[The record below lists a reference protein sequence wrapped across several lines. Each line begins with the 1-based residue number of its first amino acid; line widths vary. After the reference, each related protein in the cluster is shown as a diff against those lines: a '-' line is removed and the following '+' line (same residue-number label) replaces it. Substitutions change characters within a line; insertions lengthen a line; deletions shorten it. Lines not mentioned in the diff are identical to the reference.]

1 MSTPDYSPARAL
13 MRAARQ
19 RPHRDSIIWLPE
31 GHKWSVSDSA
41 EAVRRTAS
49 YLRALGIGEGDRV
62 VLAAA
67 NTPWCYVLH
76 CACSWLGAVT
86 VPLSERLPLPVFKEL
101 LVSVKPR
108 LLLLDE
114 GLALPGTLLKDF
126 TSEALSAEP
135 IEGEP
140 PKRSDEIAAIV
151 FTSGSAGRTRG
162 VELTHSQLWWGSM
175 CFRDGFE
182 YCPGHE
188 VLGVCAP
195 ISHIGGFNGTTID
208 VFTHG
213 GTLVVFPTFD
223 PRQVLLAIEEHRIT
237 MMFLVPIMCHFLLDE
252 NAHVLADLSSWAR
265 PLIGGDLLSAALAA
279 RMREAGL
286 RPIHVWGMTETS
298 GAGLMASPDSRAPA
312 GALGAPFPYVDVRLV
327 DEDGAETPPG
337 IVGEIEVRGPGVAS
351 SFLNAGE
358 EGPARIREGWLRTG
372 DLATR
377 DEEGWFMMLGRK
389 SRMINTGGELVAPTR
404 IEELLLSL
412 PEVEGA
418 CVVGV
423 ADARW
428 GQRVAALLV
437 PRAGVLARDAL
448 EIARSIDELLAPW
461 ERVRQ
466 ALWVEAI
473 PLLPNGKPNAPEVQ
487 RILEAL
493 G

>member
-1 MSTPDYSPARAL
+1 

-62 VLAAA
+62 VLATA

-76 CACSWLGAVT
+76 CACSWLGAII
-86 VPLSERLPLPVFKEL
+86 VPLSERLPLPVLEEL
-101 LVSVKPR
+101 LASVKPR
-108 LLLLDE
+108 LLLDE
-114 GLALPGTLLKDF
+114 GLGLSGMLLKDF
-126 TSEALSAEP
+126 ASEALSVEP

-140 PKRSDEIAAIV
+140 ARRSDEIAAIV

-213 GTLVVFPTFD
+213 GTLVVFPAFD
-223 PRQVLLAIEEHRIT
+223 PRQVLLAIEKHRIT
-237 MMFLVPIMCHFLLDE
+237 MMFLVPIMCHLLLDE
-252 NAHVLADLSSWAR
+252 NAHVRADLSSWAR
-265 PLIGGDLLSAALAA
+265 PLIGGDLLSPALAA
-279 RMREAGL
+279 RMREVGL

-298 GAGLMASPDSRAPA
+298 GAGLMASPDSGAPA

-327 DEDGAETPPG
+327 DEDGAETHPG
-337 IVGEIEVRGPGVAS
+337 TVGEIEVRGPGVAS

-389 SRMINTGGELVAPTR
+389 SRMINTGGELVAP
-404 IEELLLSL
+404 
-412 PEVEGA
+412 
-418 CVVGV
+418 
-423 ADARW
+423 
-428 GQRVAALLV
+428 
-437 PRAGVLARDAL
+437 
-448 EIARSIDELLAPW
+448 W

-473 PLLPNGKPNAPEVQ
+473 PLLPNGKPNAPEAQ

-493 G
+493 D

>member
-1 MSTPDYSPARAL
+1 

-62 VLAAA
+62 VLATA

-101 LVSVKPR
+101 LVSLKPR
-108 LLLLDE
+108 LLLLDETLALPGTLLNE

-126 TSEALSAEP
+126 ASKTLSAEP

-140 PKRSDEIAAIV
+140 PKRSDEIAAII

-195 ISHIGGFNGTTID
+195 MSHIGGFNGTTID

-213 GTLVVFPTFD
+213 GTLVVFPAFD

-237 MMFLVPIMCHFLLDE
+237 MMFLVPIMCHLLLDE
-252 NAHVLADLSSWAR
+252 NAHVRADLSSWAR

-298 GAGLMASPDSRAPA
+298 GAGLMASPDSGAPT

-327 DEDGAETPPG
+327 DEDGAETHPG
-337 IVGEIEVRGPGVAS
+337 TVGEIEVRGPGVAS

-377 DEEGWFMMLGRK
+377 DEAGWFMMLGRK

-428 GQRVAALLV
+428 GQRVTALLV
-437 PRAGVLARDAL
+437 PRPGADARDAL
-448 EIARSIDELLAPW
+448 EIARSLDELLAPW

>member
-1 MSTPDYSPARAL
+1 

>member
-265 PLIGGDLLSAALAA
+265 PLIGGDLLSPALAA
-279 RMREAGL
+279 RMREVGL

-298 GAGLMASPDSRAPA
+298 GAGLMASPDSGAPA

-327 DEDGAETPPG
+327 DEDGAETHPG
-337 IVGEIEVRGPGVAS
+337 TVGEIEVRGPGVAS

-412 PEVEGA
+412 PEVKGA

-493 G
+493 D

>member
-1 MSTPDYSPARAL
+1 

-62 VLAAA
+62 VLATA

-76 CACSWLGAVT
+76 CACSWLGAII
-86 VPLSERLPLPVFKEL
+86 VPLSERLPLPVLEEL
-101 LVSVKPR
+101 LASVKPR

-114 GLALPGTLLKDF
+114 GLGLSGMLLKDF
-126 TSEALSAEP
+126 ASEALSVEP

-140 PKRSDEIAAIV
+140 ARRSDEIAAIV

-213 GTLVVFPTFD
+213 GTLVVFPAFD
-223 PRQVLLAIEEHRIT
+223 PRQVLLAIEKHRIT
-237 MMFLVPIMCHFLLDE
+237 MMFLVPIMCHLLLDE
-252 NAHVLADLSSWAR
+252 NAHVRADLSSWAR
-265 PLIGGDLLSAALAA
+265 PLIGGDLLSPALAA
-279 RMREAGL
+279 RMREVGL

-298 GAGLMASPDSRAPA
+298 GAGLMASPDSGAPA

-327 DEDGAETPPG
+327 DEDGAETHPG
-337 IVGEIEVRGPGVAS
+337 TVGEIEVRGPGVAS

-412 PEVEGA
+412 PEVKGA

-473 PLLPNGKPNAPEVQ
+473 PLLPNRKPNAPEAQ

-493 G
+493 D

>member
-1 MSTPDYSPARAL
+1 

-265 PLIGGDLLSAALAA
+265 PLIGGDLLSPALAA
-279 RMREAGL
+279 RMREVGL

-298 GAGLMASPDSRAPA
+298 GAGLMASPDSGAPA

-327 DEDGAETPPG
+327 DEDGAETHPG
-337 IVGEIEVRGPGVAS
+337 TVGEIEVRGPGVAS

-412 PEVEGA
+412 PEVKGA

-493 G
+493 D